1 METFDHPEGAEDMEK
16 ENSAL
21 SVIYFLL
28 ISFIFSLNSISSAT
42 PASSFSPASM
52 SLPFS

>member
-21 SVIYFLL
+21 SVIYFL

-42 PASSFSPASM
+42 PASSFSPPSM